1 MMSVIMSLPSESSVC
16 VLFLCTGNSCRSQ
29 MAEGFLRQMSVGV
42 SGGMPGAVIE
52 SVSAGSCPSE
62 SVHRLAIEVMSE
74 LGIDISG
81 QRSKS
86 IDEFL
91 DPAGTMPDVV
101 ISVCDSAAA
110 ECPVF
115 PGREVERLH
124 WPLDDPAAASG
135 TEEQKRDV
143 FRRVRDEVRLL
154 IEEYW
159 DGGQGGACGE
169 PVP

>member
-1 MMSVIMSLPSESSVC
+1 
-16 VLFLCTGNSCRSQ
+16 
-29 MAEGFLRQMSVGV
+29 
-42 SGGMPGAVIE
+42 MPGVVIE
-52 SVSAGSCPSE
+52 SVSAGSCPSG

-74 LGIDISG
+74 VGIDISG

-101 ISVCDSAAA
+101 ISVCDSARA

-135 TEEQKRDV
+135 TEEQKRNV
-143 FRRVRDEVRLL
+143 FLRVRDEVRLL
-154 IEEYW
+154 IEEYL
-159 DGGQGGACGE
+159 GGG
-169 PVP
+169 